1 MRAEDHDGLS
11 LSAKLIRSV
20 ILILSI
26 CLWTF
31 AIADDEHPRQ
41 TLPGGYGPAEV
52 GKDVKAAAEFAVHEE
67 AKREA
72 IPLTLASIAKAEK
85 QIVAGINYRLLL
97 TVERSGSPRKAKVIV
112 FRDLN
117 AHYSLTSWEWL

>member
-1 MRAEDHDGLS
+1 MIGA
-11 LSAKLIRSV
+11 A

-31 AIADDEHPRQ
+31 AIADKDIPVKS
-41 TLPGGYGPAEV
+41 LPGGYAPAEV
-52 GKDVKAAAEFAVHEE
+52 GKDAKTAAEFAVHEQ

-72 IPLTLASIAKAEK
+72 TPLTLATIAKVEK

-97 TVERSGSPRKAKVIV
+97 IVERNGSPRKAKVVV
-112 FRDLN
+112 FRDLDS
-117 AHYSLTSWEWL
+117 HYSLTSWEWL

>member
-1 MRAEDHDGLS
+1 MTAYRWSAKWI
-11 LSAKLIRSV
+11 LSA
-20 ILILSI
+20 ILILGV

-31 AIADDEHPRQ
+31 AMADND
-41 TLPGGYGPAEV
+41 TSAKSLPGGYATAEV
-52 GKDVKAAAEFAVHEE
+52 GKDVKAAAEFAVHEQ

-72 IPLTLASIAKAEK
+72 IPLKLATIAKAEK

-97 TVERSGSPRKAKVIV
+97 TIERTGSPREAKVVV

-117 AHYSLTSWEWL
+117 SHYSLTSWEWL

>member
-1 MRAEDHDGLS
+1 MTAYRWP
-11 LSAKLIRSV
+11 AKLIRSA
-20 ILILSI
+20 ILMLSI

-31 AIADDEHPRQ
+31 ASADDKHSGQ

-52 GKDVKAAAEFAVHEE
+52 GKDVKAAAEFAVHEQ

-72 IPLTLASIAKAEK
+72 IPLTLATIAKAEK

-97 TVERSGSPRKAKVIV
+97 IVERSGSPRKAKVVV
-112 FRDLN
+112 FRDLTS
-117 AHYSLTSWEWL
+117 HYSLTSWEWL